1 MKPLKVCWLSAGVS
15 SLVAGLLIIG
25 SGALEGVLDLLL
37 KGLGM

>member
-1 MKPLKVCWLSAGVS
+1 MTKFKDVAAKVA
-15 SLVAGLLIIG
+15 LVAGLLIIG

>member
-1 MKPLKVCWLSAGVS
+1 MTKFKDIAAKVALA
-15 SLVAGLLIIG
+15 AGLLIIG